1 MANQKIERVNADDIT
16 LHYAGN
22 WYCILFASLVNVQA
36 ARERYGLHP
45 EVSLFIPLGMLTP
58 YCPALDRRHPIT
70 GEMMY
75 SEQVVY
81 PDPPPFTEEVELD
94 MRIRMMKNRI
104 MDMHSEIFDDLRKQF
119 DLFPADY
126 AALLTE
132 SLMP

>member
-22 WYCILFASLVNVQA
+22 WYCILFTSLVDVQA

-45 EVSLFIPLGMLTP
+45 EASLFIPLGMLTP
-58 YCPALDRRHPIT
+58 YAPYIGPHPIT
-70 GEMMY
+70 GEPMY
-75 SEQVVY
+75 ADEVVY
-81 PDPPPFTEEVELD
+81 PDPPAFTEEIELD
-94 MRIRMMKNRI
+94 MRVRMMKNRI